1 MSENVDKKEST
12 WGIAFRVCVKHAPE
26 LLLHAAVQLVI
37 RVPMYFLLIK
47 LLIAYLKNT
56 PFGAGML
63 WMLLGI
69 IACFI
74 LLVMPAR
81 FIFGEVLRRWT
92 DEYRYGSSAVPR
104 RAGLLR
110 RYPVYL
116 MAGLKRLVKGIG
128 AFPWAAVAIFVFHYY
143 TVFAYYLEDY
153 KASNAIIGGI
163 PMMFLGSD
171 LKAAEKMLY
180 GALFMVIMVGIS
192 SLLAVLSW
200 QRGHGNEYRLQ
211 PLEKIR
217 SASGMGHIGLMLTNS
232 LLSGASLVPAAWV
245 LYDYARG
252 HVEALFGAGN
262 TLEKIDIA
270 KKLLNEPPEDL
281 GALLLKLILCA
292 VLVYLPVRVYR
303 RARGAAFITAKQV
316 AEYEAEEAGE

>member
-1 MSENVDKKEST
+1 MSKRAYHEENT
-12 WGIAFRVCVKHAPE
+12 WKTAFWVCVKHVPE
-26 LLLHAAVQLVI
+26 LLLHLAVQLAI
-37 RVPMYFLLIK
+37 RVPMYYLLFR

-63 WMLLGI
+63 WMMLGI

-81 FIFGEVLRRWT
+81 FAFGEVLRRWT
-92 DEYRYGSSAVPR
+92 DEYRYGSSSVPR

-116 MAGLKRLVKGIG
+116 MAGMKRLVKGIG
-128 AFPWAAVAIFVFHYY
+128 ALPWAVVAIFVFHYY

-192 SLLAVLSW
+192 SLLAVISW

-217 SASGMGHIGLMLTNS
+217 SASGAGHIGLMLTNA
-232 LLSGASLVPAAWV
+232 LLSCASLVPAAWV
-245 LYDYARG
+245 VYDYARG
-252 HVEALFGAGN
+252 HVEALFSAGN

-281 GALLLKLILCA
+281 GVLLLKLILCA
-292 VLVYLPVRVYR
+292 LLVYLPVRVYR
-303 RARGAAFITAKQV
+303 RARGAAFIAAKR
-316 AEYEAEEAGE
+316 AEEEEAKEAGE